1 MMLIVGVIKKVKSG
15 AKRKRKGKVGVM
27 KTARQVSNIPISVMR
42 VFGLVTI
49 TTSWVTD
56 ITIIMIEEAFGNG
69 RSGKKNQ
76 QMCMVKVI

>member
-1 MMLIVGVIKKVKSG
+1 MMLIVGVIRKVKSG

-49 TTSWVTD
+49 TTS
-56 ITIIMIEEAFGNG
+56 
-69 RSGKKNQ
+69 
-76 QMCMVKVI
+76 